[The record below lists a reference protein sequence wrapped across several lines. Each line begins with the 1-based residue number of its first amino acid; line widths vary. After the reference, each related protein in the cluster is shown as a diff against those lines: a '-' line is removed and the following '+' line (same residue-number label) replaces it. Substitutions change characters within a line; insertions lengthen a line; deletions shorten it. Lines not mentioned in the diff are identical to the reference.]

1 MPSLKPPGAAE
12 IEAARRRLRGI
23 AVRTP
28 LVPLDIP
35 QRARPIHLKL
45 ETLQPVGSF
54 KIRGAGSAITAASR
68 ERLANGVYTASAGN
82 MAQGVAWCARAVGVP
97 CSVIVPEHAPAAKVS
112 AVERLGA
119 TVIRVPLDRWF
130 QVLVERSYP
139 GQDGL
144 FVHPVS
150 DPDVIAGNATIA
162 AELLED
168 VPDVDTVLVPFGG
181 GGLAC
186 GIALGLRALG
196 STARVIAC
204 EVETAAPLGASL
216 RAGEPRTVERTPSF
230 VDGIGIGSL
239 LTEMWPLAS
248 TVLAGSVASPVS
260 AIADAVRFV
269 AERAHVIAEGAG
281 AASVAAAM
289 SGAVTGERIVCIVSG
304 GSINLAALATI
315 LQGGIPTA

>member
-1 MPSLKPPGAAE
+1 MIGPASGE
-12 IEAARRRLRGI
+12 SIEAARRRLRGF

-28 LVPLDIP
+28 LVPLEIAE
-35 QRARPIHLKL
+35 RAQPVSLKL

-54 KIRGAGSAITAASR
+54 KIRGAGSAITAAPR
-68 ERLANGVYTASAGN
+68 ERLSKGVYTASAGN
-82 MAQGVAWCARAVGVP
+82 MAQGVAWCARALGVP
-97 CSVIVPEHAPAAKVS
+97 CTVIVPDHAPAAKIS

-119 TVIRVPLDRWF
+119 AIIRVPLARWW

-150 DPDVIAGNATIA
+150 DPEVMAGNATIA
-162 AELLED
+162 SEILED
-168 VPDVDTVLVPFGG
+168 APDTDTVLVPFGG

-186 GIALGLRALG
+186 GIASGLRARG
-196 STARVIAC
+196 SSARVIAC
-204 EVETAAPLGASL
+204 EVETAAPFAASL
-216 RAGEPRTVERTPSF
+216 RAGHPCTVDRTASF

-239 LTEMWPLAS
+239 LEEMWPLAS
-248 TVLAGSVASPVS
+248 TMLGGSVVSSVAS
-260 AIADAVRFV
+260 IAAAVRFM

-281 AASVAAAM
+281 AASLAAAM
-289 SGAVTGERIVCIVSG
+289 SGTVAGGHIVCIVSG

-315 LQGGIPTA
+315 LQGGVPSV

>member
-1 MPSLKPPGAAE
+1 MQLAASPE
-12 IEAARRRLRGI
+12 AIESARARLRGI

-28 LVPLDIP
+28 LVPLEVP
-35 QRARPIHLKL
+35 GRARPISLKL

-68 ERLANGVYTASAGN
+68 ERLAHGVYTASAGN

-97 CSVIVPEHAPAAKVS
+97 CTVIVPEHAPAAKVS

-119 TVIRVPLDRWF
+119 TVVRVPLDRWW
-130 QVLVERSYP
+130 QVMVERTYP
-139 GQDGL
+139 GMNGL

-162 AELLED
+162 AEILED
-168 VPDVDTVLVPFGG
+168 APNTETVLVPFGG

-186 GIALGLRALG
+186 GIALGLRARG
-196 STARVIAC
+196 SKARVFAC
-204 EVETAAPLGASL
+204 EVETAAPLAASL
-216 RAGEPRTVERTPSF
+216 RAGKPSKVDRTPSF

-239 LTEMWPLAS
+239 LEEMWPLAS
-248 TVLAGSVASPVS
+248 TLLGGSLVSSIDEIAG
-260 AIADAVRFV
+260 AVRFM

-281 AASVAAAM
+281 AAAVAAAM
-289 SGAVTGERIVCIVSG
+289 SDKVPGDSVVCVVSG
-304 GSINLAALATI
+304 GSIDLAKLVTI
-315 LQGGIPTA
+315 LQGGVPS

>member
-1 MPSLKPPGAAE
+1 MELGASAAA
-12 IEAARRRLRGI
+12 IESARARLRGI

-28 LVPLDIP
+28 LVPLEIP
-35 QRARPIHLKL
+35 GRARPIHLKL

-68 ERLANGVYTASAGN
+68 ERLAHGVYTASAGN

-97 CSVIVPEHAPAAKVS
+97 CTVIVPEHAPAAKIS

-119 TVIRVPLDRWF
+119 KVVRVPLARWW
-130 QVLVERSYP
+130 QVMVERSYP
-139 GQDGL
+139 GMDGL

-162 AELLED
+162 AEILED
-168 VPDVDTVLVPFGG
+168 APDTDTVLVPFGG
-181 GGLAC
+181 GGLSC
-186 GIALGLRALG
+186 GIALGLRARG
-196 STARVIAC
+196 SKARVFAC
-204 EVETAAPLGASL
+204 EVATAAPLAASL
-216 RAGEPRTVERTPSF
+216 RAGKPSTVERTPSF

-239 LTEMWPLAS
+239 LEEMWPLAS
-248 TVLAGSVASPVS
+248 TLLGGSFVTSIED
-260 AIADAVRFV
+260 IARAVRFL

-289 SGAVTGERIVCIVSG
+289 SDGVAGEHVVCVVSG
-304 GSINLAALATI
+304 GSIDLSKLVTI
-315 LQGGIPTA
+315 LEGGVPS